1 MKKNALSWM
10 LFSKHPIIHRGVINR
25 SCLEHTR
32 TAFLS
37 CIEQGYPMEVD
48 LLMLRDKQVIVWRDE
63 VVNTACNGTCY
74 LSSMSLPEIRTIASN
89 FSDSKLNQIMTLEE
103 FITMIDGKVG
113 VIFEIKVPYK
123 SSPDAVVDSVLS
135 ILKEYRGEYSV
146 HSSNPYVIYRI
157 RTLRPDIPVGQISLS
172 FKWIPNVNP
181 EYIKL
186 HREFL
191 FEDIAIPDFLG
202 YDIRDLAD
210 ENTKDRAV
218 AFCQKYDIPLL
229 SWTIKN
235 ASEELLARKYCQ
247 NYIIEGTTSY
257 LD

>member
-10 LFSKHPIIHRGVINR
+10 LFSEHPIIHRGVING
-25 SCLEHTR
+25 SCLEHTKK
-32 TAFLS
+32 AFQS

-48 LLMLRDKQVIVWRDE
+48 LLMLRDQKIIVWRDE
-63 VVNTACNGTCY
+63 VVDGARWM
-74 LSSMSLPEIRTIASN
+74 SSMSLPEIRTIARTSQN
-89 FSDSKLNQIMTLEE
+89 SRLSQMMSLEE
-103 FITMIDGKVG
+103 FITMVDGKVG

-123 SSPDAVVDSVLS
+123 SSPDVVVDSVLS
-135 ILKEYRGEYSV
+135 ILAGYCGEFSL
-146 HSSNPYVIYRI
+146 HSSNPYVVQRI
-157 RTLRPDIPVGQISLS
+157 RTLRPDISVGQISLS
-172 FKWIPNVNP
+172 FKWIPNVDP

-202 YDIRDLAD
+202 YDIRDLVE
-210 ENTKDRAV
+210 ENTRDMAL

-235 ASEELLARKYCQ
+235 ASEELLAKKYCQ
-247 NYIIEGTTSY
+247 NYVIEGATSF